1 VTGYALRRQVRNPT
15 GHLTG
20 QGVAIPSMKSSM
32 RGSIALL
39 AAVPFM
45 MVLGNSMLFPVFPR
59 MQAALH
65 LSGLQTSL
73 VVTSFSVPAGLL
85 IPFAGYLSDRYGR
98 KPIMA
103 PALIIFGV
111 GALIAGF
118 SVSFLGALAY
128 PGLLAGRIIQG
139 TGAAGM
145 AQLAMALTADIFR
158 SGERAQVL
166 GWLEAA
172 NGLGKVVSPIA
183 GAVVGIILWL
193 LPFYIF
199 AVLSIPLGLAI
210 WLWVREPRAER
221 SQRRLPA
228 YLGGLKAVFARKGMS
243 LSVLLLSGAVVMFIL
258 FGTLFYLSEVLEKR
272 YGMGE
277 LTSGFILALPV
288 AALSATS
295 LLAGGY
301 LKRHPAHAK
310 TVIVA
315 GLAVVGG
322 VMVVNAFFTD
332 RWVLFTAIFFMGVGG
347 GLVLPTLTLLI
358 TSSTALKE
366 RGMVTSLYGGV
377 RFFGVALG
385 PPTFGWLLHL
395 GNAPLFWAASGV
407 IAATTALNL
416 LLMNPQAMLKGQGQ
430 AEGRN
435 DRYVI
440 AFRPPRPRPS
450 S

>member
-1 VTGYALRRQVRNPT
+1 
-15 GHLTG
+15 
-20 QGVAIPSMKSSM
+20 M

-85 IPFAGYLSDRYGR
+85 IPFAGYLSDRFGR

-103 PALIIFGV
+103 PALIIFGL
-111 GALIAGF
+111 GALVAGLA
-118 SVSFLGALAY
+118 VSFLGPLAY
-128 PGLLAGRIIQG
+128 WGLLAGRVIQG
-139 TGAAGM
+139 VGAAGM
-145 AQLAMALTADIFR
+145 AQLAMALAADIFQ
-158 SGERAQVL
+158 SGERAQIL

-183 GAVVGIILWL
+183 GALVGILLWL

-199 AVLSIPLGLAI
+199 AVLSIPLGVAL
-210 WLWVREPRAER
+210 WLWVREPKAER
-221 SQRRLPA
+221 SQKGFSA
-228 YLGGLKAVFARKGMS
+228 YFGGIRQVFRSKGMS
-243 LSVLLLSGAVVMFIL
+243 LSILLLSGAVIMFIL
-258 FGTLFYLSEVLEKR
+258 FGTLFYLAEVLEKR
-272 YGMGE
+272 YGMAE

-295 LLAGGY
+295 LLTGGY
-301 LKRHPAHAK
+301 LKRHQALAK
-310 TVIVA
+310 MVIVA
-315 GLAVVGG
+315 GLAVVAG

-332 RWVLFTAIFFMGVGG
+332 RWVLFSAIFFMGIGG
-347 GLVLPTLTLLI
+347 GFVLPTLTLLI

-385 PPTFGWLLHL
+385 PPTFGWLMHL
-395 GNAPLFWAASGV
+395 GNTMLFWSAAGV
-407 IAATTALNL
+407 IGATIALNL
-416 LLMNPQAMLKGQGQ
+416 LLTHPGAMLQGKGQS
-430 AEGRN
+430 ADR
-435 DRYVI
+435 DRYVL
-440 AFRPPRPRPS
+440 AFRPPRPRPTP
-450 S
+450 

>member
-1 VTGYALRRQVRNPT
+1 MKRSLRASV
-15 GHLTG
+15 
-20 QGVAIPSMKSSM
+20 
-32 RGSIALL
+32 ALL
-39 AAVPFM
+39 GAVPFM
-45 MVLGNSMLFPVFPR
+45 MVLGNSMLFPIFPR
-59 MQAALH
+59 MQDALG

-85 IPFAGYLSDRYGR
+85 IPFAGYLSDRFGR

-103 PALIIFGV
+103 PALVIFGI

-118 SVSFLGALAY
+118 SVSFLGSAAY
-128 PGLLAGRIIQG
+128 PGLIAGRIIQG

-183 GAVVGIILWL
+183 GAAVGLILWL

-199 AVLSIPLGLAI
+199 AALSIPLGIAL

-221 SQRRLPA
+221 SKA
-228 YLGGLKAVFARKGMS
+228 GFGTYVAGLRTVFARKGVS
-243 LSVLLLSGAVVMFIL
+243 LSVLLLSGAVVMFVL

-272 YGMGE
+272 YGMAE

-295 LLAGGY
+295 LLTGGY
-301 LKRHPAHAK
+301 LRRHQGYAK
-310 TVIVA
+310 TVVIA
-315 GLAVVGG
+315 GLVVVAA

-332 RWVLFTAIFFMGVGG
+332 RWVLFSAIFFMGVGG
-347 GLVLPTLTLLI
+347 GFVLPTLTLLI

-385 PPTFGWLLHL
+385 PPTFGWLMHS
-395 GNAPLFWAASGV
+395 GHGPLFWSAAGL
-407 IAATTALNL
+407 IGLTTGLNL
-416 LLMNPQAMLKGQGQ
+416 VLMDPKVMLGGQGKADAQ
-430 AEGRN
+430 S

-440 AFRPPRPRPS
+440 AFRPPRPRPTS
-450 S
+450 

>member
-1 VTGYALRRQVRNPT
+1 
-15 GHLTG
+15 
-20 QGVAIPSMKSSM
+20 MKSSM
-32 RGSIALL
+32 RASIALL
-39 AAVPFM
+39 GAVPFM

-59 MQAALH
+59 MQGALG

-103 PALIIFGV
+103 PALIIFGI
-111 GALIAGF
+111 GALIAGL
-118 SVSFLGALAY
+118 SVSFLGPLAY
-128 PGLLAGRIIQG
+128 PGLLVGRIVQG

-145 AQLAMALTADIFR
+145 AQLAMALAADIFK

-172 NGLGKVVSPIA
+172 NGLGKVVSPIS
-183 GAVVGIILWL
+183 GAIVGIILWL

-199 AVLSIPLGLAI
+199 AALSIPLGIAL
-210 WLWVREPRAER
+210 WLWVREPKAER
-221 SQRRLPA
+221 SKQGFAA
-228 YLGGLKAVFARKGMS
+228 YFAGLKAVFARKGMS

-272 YGMGE
+272 YGMAE

-295 LLAGGY
+295 LLTGGY
-301 LKRHPAHAK
+301 LRRRPSFAK

-315 GLAVVGG
+315 GLVIVAA

-332 RWVLFTAIFFMGVGG
+332 RWILFSAIFFMGVGG
-347 GLVLPTLTLLI
+347 GFVLPTLTLLI

-385 PPTFGWLLHL
+385 PPTFGWLMHI
-395 GNAPLFWAASGV
+395 GHAPLFWSATGV
-407 IAATTALNL
+407 IGLTTVLNL
-416 LLMNPQAMLKGQGQ
+416 LWMDPTAMLGGQGKAAQ
-430 AEGRN
+430 R

-440 AFRPPRPRPS
+440 AFRPPRPRPTS
-450 S
+450 